1 MVSSYNDRMVGDGHD
16 TGPHVVAQWSARP
29 FWIFVGVLL
38 AAALVA
44 ISGLGVVDRLS
55 RLHTLADGP
64 SPYFVSGHAIL
75 LYFWVPLVSLA
86 ACFIVLL
93 PGMVTATVVTR
104 RDFVFTTWLLKSFAI
119 SLAGLGVLVPVFER
133 IAGLGPLTGA
143 GFLAFAL
150 AISLPGL
157 VGVWLADRRGEID
170 WSEFRRRRTDIA
182 AMIVVPVI
190 MLLVLSPKFYWEN
203 FNGDGAHALQSARLF
218 IHTGLPFWPENSGV
232 VGSYPSITTLLEV
245 FANSWFVRLFGEH
258 EYSLRMSAL
267 LGLSLLTGVLMGFAR
282 KTNESPSSAAVA
294 IGIGA
299 SLLLYAFVLA
309 FQASYDPYFADIALP
324 MTREPQVMVAFLGF
338 VTFFL
343 RRQYFWMTVFSGLTF
358 IAVPSGIVLTGF
370 VLIATA
376 LVWSP
381 VPWRHL
387 VKSGVLILAVAV
399 VAKAIPIVLANLGL
413 IGAHD
418 EFSSGNL
425 LRRLRFVT
433 PFVTERLAYWIVP
446 GGIVPALALLA
457 WRWQDRVARI
467 FTLVTLA
474 YAAFFYF
481 QAYRILPHHFAPA
494 MIMPLVVFWRLR
506 PSWAYPVRAAT
517 VILVGVTIGVVLVRP
532 AQMGVN
538 SQGRDLGARILIEN
552 SHYHDFDPQE
562 LDIAHELLRQAFP
575 MNYEEGA
582 AARQYIGSPLAW
594 YTYAAEAKAPGQQID
609 FVIRKLGAPV
619 RADERLLSSYR
630 GYGLYGRGGADAARL
645 SKQAKLARSI
655 GDLFYVPR
663 SVVFGQGARQGDWP
677 VWDLAHMVGL
687 R

>member
-1 MVSSYNDRMVGDGHD
+1 MVSSYNHRMVGGDRDIGSHA
-16 TGPHVVAQWSARP
+16 VAQFSARP
-29 FWIFVGVLL
+29 FWTLVGVVL
-38 AAALVA
+38 AAASIAAL
-44 ISGLGVVDRLS
+44 GLGAIERLA
-55 RLHTLADGP
+55 RLRDLADGS
-64 SPYFVSGHAIL
+64 SPYFVSGHVAL

-93 PGMVTATVVTR
+93 PGMVTAMVVTR

-119 SLAGLGVLVPVFER
+119 SLAGLGLFVPAFEAV
-133 IAGLGPLTGA
+133 AGLDPLTGS
-143 GFLAFAL
+143 GFLTFAL
-150 AISLPGL
+150 VISLPGL
-157 VGVWLADRRGEID
+157 AAVGLADRRGEID
-170 WSEFRRRRTDIA
+170 WSEFRRRRVDIG
-182 AMIVVPVI
+182 AMIVVPVVL
-190 MLLVLSPKFYWEN
+190 LLVLSPKFYWEN

-245 FANSWFVRLFGEH
+245 FANSWFVRLFGEY

-338 VTFFL
+338 VAFFL
-343 RRQYFWMTVFSGLTF
+343 RRQYFWMTIFSGLTF
-358 IAVPSGIVLTGF
+358 IAVPSGIVLIGF
-370 VLIATA
+370 TLIATA
-376 LVWSP
+376 LVSSP

-387 VKSGVLILAVAV
+387 VKSGILALAVAV
-399 VAKAIPIVLANLGL
+399 AAKSIPIILANLGL

-433 PFVTERLAYWIVP
+433 PFETERLAYWIVP
-446 GGIVPALALLA
+446 GGIFPALALMA

-467 FTLVTLA
+467 FTLVTIA

-506 PSWAYPVRAAT
+506 PSWTYPERAAT
-517 VILVGVTIGVVLVRP
+517 VILVGVTIGIVLARP

-582 AARQYIGSPLAW
+582 AERQYIGSPLAW
-594 YTYAAEAKAPGQQID
+594 YTYAAEPKAPGQRID
-609 FVIRKLGAPV
+609 FVIRKLDAPA
-619 RADERLLSSYR
+619 RADEKLLSSTR
-630 GYGLYGRGGADAARL
+630 GYGLYGRGGADAERL
-645 SKQAKLARSI
+645 ASQAELSRSI

-663 SVVFGQGARQGDWP
+663 SVVFGQGARKGDQP
-677 VWDLAHMVGL
+677 VWDLAQMVGL